1 MLLSDLKIALLELE
15 LELMSIREDI
25 LNLQKL
31 SLTQERMAV
40 TEHRAD
46 GTIVVYRPY
55 DIAALLKE
63 QEYVVAAI
71 KKLRSKLEN

>member
-31 SLTQERMAV
+31 SLTQERVERMII
-40 TEHRAD
+40 TEHRPD
-46 GTIVVYRPY
+46 GTIVIHKPY
-55 DIAALLKE
+55 DLVQLK
-63 QEYVVAAI
+63 
-71 KKLRSKLEN
+71 